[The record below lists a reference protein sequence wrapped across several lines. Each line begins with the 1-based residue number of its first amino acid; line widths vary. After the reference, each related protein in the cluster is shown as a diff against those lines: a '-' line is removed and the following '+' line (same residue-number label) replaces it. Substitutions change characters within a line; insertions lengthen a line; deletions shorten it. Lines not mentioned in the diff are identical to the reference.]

1 MEIEKLG
8 VPVIF
13 LVVAPFESDARH
25 NAKAIGMPNLSV
37 KPITES
43 KIAGLPA
50 ERIRKAGTQA
60 AKLAIDGLTKEE
72 AIKKGEMAL
81 PKTFSFKGKNSQ
93 EALEKMEKYFLNHM
107 MSDGFPI
114 VPPIREAVVRM
125 YEGTDLAPDY
135 LIGVVGNGNG
145 LATVE
150 KIAINAAMAGCLPQY
165 MPVIIAAVEAITDPA
180 YDLFRVQS
188 TAGPAA
194 PLLIVS
200 GPQLIEDLNINDGY
214 GTIGPG
220 WKANSTIGRAV
231 RLILINI
238 GHSWPGKNDMKS
250 VGLFPKFTTLMA
262 ENEATYK
269 GFWEP
274 LRVVEGFGKDQATVS
289 VMTANSLK
297 VIPGASLNTYVEE
310 IASAMKGAYNAEAR
324 AWGEENLILL
334 NPSTFDVFHEAKL
347 SRSDVQKMLFQAGQV
362 PCSKFARYR
371 GVPIPLEV
379 LAKLPQIPEGVINSC
394 KQSMENLV
402 PIVPKPADIK
412 IIAAGG
418 PTGGGAYF
426 IDTWGFGTSFFTT
439 KAIKLPKSWV
449 KLLEKYAGWET
460 PIIK

>member
-1 MEIEKLG
+1 M
-8 VPVIF
+8 
-13 LVVAPFESDARH
+13 APFESDARH
-25 NAKAIGMPNLSV
+25 NAMAIGMPKLSV
-37 KPITES
+37 KAISES

-50 ERIRKAGTQA
+50 ERIVKAAKQA
-60 AKLAIDGLTKEE
+60 ARLAIDGLMKEE
-72 AIKKGEMAL
+72 GIKKGEIVL
-81 PKTFSFKGKNSQ
+81 PKTFTFEGKDYY
-93 EALEKMEKYFLNHM
+93 EASEKMEKYFLNRL
-107 MSDGFPI
+107 MSDGFPV
-114 VPPIREAVVRM
+114 VPPTKEAVDKM
-125 YEGTDLAPDY
+125 LEGTDLPRGH
-135 LIGVVGNGNG
+135 LVGVVGNGSG

-200 GPQLIEDLNINDGY
+200 GPKLIDDLNINDGY
-214 GTIGPG
+214 STIGPG
-220 WKANSTIGRAV
+220 WKANSTIGRAL

-250 VGLFPKFTTLMA
+250 VGLFPKFTALMA
-262 ENEATYK
+262 ENEGAYR

-274 LRVVEGFGKDQATVS
+274 LRVEEGFGKDQATVS

-297 VIPGASLNTYVEE
+297 VIPGATVDTYVEE
-310 IASAMKGAYNAEAR
+310 TASAMKGAYNAEAR
-324 AWGEENLILL
+324 AWGEENLLLL
-334 NPSTFDVFHEAKL
+334 NPATFDVFYEAKL
-347 SRSDVQKMLFQAGQV
+347 SRADVQKMLFQAGQV
-362 PCSKFARYR
+362 PCSKFAKYR
-371 GVPIPLEV
+371 GVPIPAHV
-379 LAKLPQIPEGVINSC
+379 LAKLPQIPEWVINSC

-402 PIVPKPADIK
+402 PIVPKPQDIK

-439 KAIKLPKSWV
+439 KAIKLPKNWNN
-449 KLLEKYAGWET
+449 LLKKYEGWET